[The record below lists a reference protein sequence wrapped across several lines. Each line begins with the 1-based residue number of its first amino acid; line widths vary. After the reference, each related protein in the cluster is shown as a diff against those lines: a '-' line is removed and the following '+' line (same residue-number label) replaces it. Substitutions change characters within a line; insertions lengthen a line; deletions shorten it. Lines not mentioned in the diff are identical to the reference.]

1 MTRQDKTKQDKTRQ
15 GKARQDKARQDK
27 KVQGKARQTG
37 EEANTKK
44 FKTIQYVTENKQQA
58 HGKNKNKDKT
68 TTDK

>member
-1 MTRQDKTKQDKTRQ
+1 
-15 GKARQDKARQDK
+15 
-27 KVQGKARQTG
+27 VQGKARQTG